1 MIYSLFYSV
10 MSLSA
15 VMSMVYTIQ
24 MTSLDTM
31 VYAIS
36 PTLYEQH
43 LYRNE
48 NAEWTFDRSRL
59 TLALREQL
67 EGNRG
72 IIFEDIEIKITYYQQ
87 ATLLACDELAIPC
100 TAVQLEV
107 QVDYSLFI
115 QERVYRYELLTR

>member
-1 MIYSLFYSV
+1 MLYSLFYSV

-15 VMSMVYTIQ
+15 VMSLVYTIQ

-36 PTLYEQH
+36 PTVYEQH

-48 NAEWTFDRSRL
+48 DAEWTFDRGRL

-72 IIFEDIEIKITYYQQ
+72 IIFEDIEIKITYYQHD
-87 ATLLACDELAIPC
+87 TLLACDELSIPC

-107 QVDYSLFI
+107 QVDYSLFV

>member
-15 VMSMVYTIQ
+15 VMSLVYTLQ
-24 MTSLDTM
+24 MTSIDTM

-48 NAEWTFDRSRL
+48 QAEWTFDRGLLSQHLRSQ
-59 TLALREQL
+59 LA
-67 EGNRG
+67 GNRALV
-72 IIFEDIEIKITYYQQ
+72 FEDINVTITYYHQQ
-87 ATLLACDELAIPC
+87 TVSQCDEIVVPCNAIQI
-100 TAVQLEV
+100 TIL
-107 QVDYSLFI
+107 VDYSLFI
-115 QERVYRYELLTR
+115 QERVYRYELLTG